1 MSSDEPLALE
11 PARGLSP
18 LVKNVL
24 TALVAFV
31 AGIAGMA
38 AFTWLRGGDDA
49 ARPVPAP
56 APVTQPQ
63 QMPVRA
69 LPPGTDVATLS
80 AREQI
85 LAGRLDVLETRLR
98 DIDGSARNASS
109 YATQAERLMIA
120 FSVRRLLERGDQLGP
135 LEAQLRRRFGETH
148 GEAVSIIVQAANQA
162 VTLEDLRA
170 ALEAIA
176 PRLLVAP
183 DAGLWTRA
191 TGLFGDLVVL
201 RRDDTPSPRAA
212 DRLKRAQRMLA
223 EGQVEGALAEIARM
237 PGAASAENWVN
248 NAKRYIAA
256 RNALREIELAAMATP
271 GATPAAPPATT
282 R

>member
-24 TALVAFV
+24 TALIAFV

-38 AFTWLRGGDDA
+38 AFTWLRGSDD
-49 ARPVPAP
+49 PVTPAP
-56 APVTQPQ
+56 APVQAAQPQ
-63 QMPVRA
+63 PMPVRA

-85 LAGRLDVLETRLR
+85 LAGRLDVLENRIR

-120 FSVRRLLERGDQLGP
+120 FSVRRLIERGDQLGP
-135 LEAQLRRRFGETH
+135 LEGPLRRRFGETH
-148 GEAVSIIVQAANQA
+148 GEAVSIIVQAASQA
-162 VTLEDLRA
+162 VTLEDLRV
-170 ALEAIA
+170 ALETIA
-176 PRLLVAP
+176 PRMLVAP
-183 DAGLWTRA
+183 DAGLWSRA
-191 TGLFGDLVVL
+191 SGLFGDLIVL

-256 RNALREIELAAMATP
+256 RNALREIEVAAMETP
-271 GATPAAPPATT
+271 SPASAGTT